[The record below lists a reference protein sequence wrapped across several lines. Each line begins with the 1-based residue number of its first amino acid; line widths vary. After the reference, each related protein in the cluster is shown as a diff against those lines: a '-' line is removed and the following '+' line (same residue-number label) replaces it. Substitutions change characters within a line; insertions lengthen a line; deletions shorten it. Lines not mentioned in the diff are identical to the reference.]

1 MMTDHNMSTISN
13 SRIGSYNENKVGVRS
28 NIRNSRSPAKQ
39 TSTGGGQAVD
49 LMYGETSQFDTVN
62 PTSHY
67 FTKKRT
73 IHH

>member
-1 MMTDHNMSTISN
+1 MMTDPNLSTISN

-28 NIRNSRSPAKQ
+28 NIRKSTSPAKQ
-39 TSTGGGQAVD
+39 TSTGGGQVVD
-49 LMYGETSQFDTVN
+49 LMYSDTSQFDTVN

-73 IHH
+73 KY